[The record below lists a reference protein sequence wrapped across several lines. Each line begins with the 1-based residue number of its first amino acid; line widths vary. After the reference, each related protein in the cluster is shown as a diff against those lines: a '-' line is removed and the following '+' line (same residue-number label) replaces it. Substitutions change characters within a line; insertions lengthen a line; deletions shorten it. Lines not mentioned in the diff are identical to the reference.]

1 MDKSVLYDLSYGL
14 YVIGTEANGIPT
26 GCIVNTVFQLTSEP
40 LTIAVSLNHNNYT
53 TECIQN
59 KREFTV
65 SVLTEK
71 TEASLIGGFGFQ
83 SGRDSY
89 KYENVEYKQIINQLP
104 VLTEQAAG
112 WMSCSVDQIIDVG
125 THVLFVAHVLD
136 AERISKD
143 EPMTYDYYRNVIKG
157 KAPANA
163 PTYHPEDDEDTGID
177 SYECDICKYVYEG
190 DVYSL
195 PDNWVCP
202 ICGADKSHFKRK
214 QNNS

>member
-112 WMSCSVDQIIDVG
+112 WMRCSVDQIIDVG

-143 EPMTYDYYRNVIKG
+143 EPMTYAYYRNVIKE
-157 KAPANA
+157 KLRQTRRLIILKTMRLPELIHTNVIYANMCMREM
-163 PTYHPEDDEDTGID
+163 YILCQITG
-177 SYECDICKYVYEG
+177 YVYM
-190 DVYSL
+190 
-195 PDNWVCP
+195 
-202 ICGADKSHFKRK
+202 RR
-214 QNNS
+214 